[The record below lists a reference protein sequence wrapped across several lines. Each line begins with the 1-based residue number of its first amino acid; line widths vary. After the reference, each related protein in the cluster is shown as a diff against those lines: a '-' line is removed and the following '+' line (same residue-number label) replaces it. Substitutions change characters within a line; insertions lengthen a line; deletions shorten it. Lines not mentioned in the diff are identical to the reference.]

1 MTTKERLIQELEHAP
16 EELLEAV
23 LNFVMTKKETSQG
36 TTVSDSSATPQQNNE
51 PINGIQA
58 LLDLLDSMPLSPEDI
73 ASLPHDGA
81 ENHDHYL
88 YGAPKKSA

>member
-1 MTTKERLIQELEHAP
+1 MTTKERLIQELESAP
-16 EELLEAV
+16 EELLEEV
-23 LNFVMTKKETSQG
+23 LNFVLAAKENSQQSQNLETSA
-36 TTVSDSSATPQQNNE
+36 DSEQNDM
-51 PINGIQA
+51 PPNGIQS
-58 LLDLLDSMPLSPEDI
+58 LLDFLDSMPLSPEAV

>member
-16 EELLEAV
+16 EELLKAV
-23 LNFVMTKKETSQG
+23 LNFVLTTKGTSNG
-36 TTVSDSSATPQQNNE
+36 TEDSDAATIPQQNNE
-51 PINGIQA
+51 STNGIQA

>member
-23 LNFVMTKKETSQG
+23 LNFVLTTKENANQPEAFDSPATYKQ
-36 TTVSDSSATPQQNNE
+36 SDPPA
-51 PINGIQA
+51 NGIQA
-58 LLDLLDSMPLSPEDI
+58 LFDLLDSMPLSPEDV
-73 ASLPHDGA
+73 ASLPRDGA

>member
-1 MTTKERLIQELEHAP
+1 MTTKEQLIQELEHAP

-23 LNFVMTKKETSQG
+23 LNFVMTTKETSKG
-36 TTVSDSSATPQQNNE
+36 TVVSNSSAIPQQNNE
-51 PINGIQA
+51 PTNGIQA